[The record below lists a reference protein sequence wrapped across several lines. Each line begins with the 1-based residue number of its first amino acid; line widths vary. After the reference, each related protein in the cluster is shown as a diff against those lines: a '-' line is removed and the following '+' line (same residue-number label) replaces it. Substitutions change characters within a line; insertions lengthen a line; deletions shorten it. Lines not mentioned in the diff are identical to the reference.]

1 MDKLC
6 FFLKTKEQAS
16 DTLNDQ
22 KKQKIIG
29 TVIEAL
35 PDTTF
40 RVQLEDGNV
49 VLAYLAGKMRLR
61 YIRVLVGDKVSLEL
75 SPDGARGR
83 IVYRN

>member
-1 MDKLC
+1 MSGDK
-6 FFLKTKEQAS
+6 QS
-16 DTLNDQ
+16 DTLSEQ
-22 KKQKIIG
+22 KKQKIVG
-29 TVIEAL
+29 TVVEAL

-40 RVQLEDGNV
+40 RVQLDDGTL

-61 YIRVLVGDKVSLEL
+61 YIRVLVGDKVTLEL

>member
-1 MDKLC
+1 M
-6 FFLKTKEQAS
+6 S
-16 DTLNDQ
+16 DQ
-22 KKQKIIG
+22 KKPKVIG

-40 RVQLEDGNV
+40 RVQLDDGTV

-61 YIRVLVGDKVSLEL
+61 YIKVLVGDKVTLEL
-75 SPDGARGR
+75 SPDRARGR

>member
-1 MDKLC
+1 MFGL
-6 FFLKTKEQAS
+6 S
-16 DTLNDQ
+16 DTLNEQ
-22 KKQKIIG
+22 KKQKTVG

-35 PDTTF
+35 PGATF
-40 RVQLEDGNV
+40 RVQLEDGTV

-75 SPDGARGR
+75 SPDGSRAR

>member
-1 MDKLC
+1 M
-6 FFLKTKEQAS
+6 
-16 DTLNDQ
+16 NDQ
-22 KKQKIIG
+22 KKAKTVG

-40 RVQLEDGNV
+40 RVQLEDGTV

-61 YIRVLVGDKVSLEL
+61 YIKVLVGDKVSIEV
-75 SPDGARGR
+75 SPDRTRGR